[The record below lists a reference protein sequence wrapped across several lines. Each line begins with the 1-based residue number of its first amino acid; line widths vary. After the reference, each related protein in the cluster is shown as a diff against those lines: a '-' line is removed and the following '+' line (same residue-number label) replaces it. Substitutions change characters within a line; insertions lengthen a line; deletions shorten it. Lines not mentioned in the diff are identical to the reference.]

1 MITTHTIK
9 TLSEEEVSVLFF
21 IIEQSM
27 PWLTPNINFIKLLRK
42 DITFKILDTLKRQAL
57 PDKQNIFDTLK
68 EKLAAE

>member
-9 TLSEEEVSVLFF
+9 TLSEEEVSVLYF

-27 PWLTPNINFIKLLRK
+27 PWLTPNFNFIKLLRK

>member
-1 MITTHTIK
+1 MITSQTLK
-9 TLSEEEVSVLFF
+9 TLSDEEALVLYF

-27 PWLTPNINFIKLLRK
+27 PWLQPNFNFVKFLRK
-42 DITFKILDTLKRQAL
+42 DVTFKILDTLKRQAL